1 MASPCGLRANFA
13 NVLRRWR
20 LEHRISR
27 KMMAARLGFGLS
39 TVRAWEMGTR
49 FPTIC
54 ALENVLTYTGIS
66 PCRLFC
72 DRSTRCAPGQCL
84 LLRRPA

>member
-1 MASPCGLRANFA
+1 MNTRCALRANFA
-13 NVLRRWR
+13 LVLKGWR
-20 LEHRISR
+20 LRHRTTR

-54 ALENVLTYTGIS
+54 ALENILTYTGLT

-72 DRSTRCAPGQCL
+72 HQIRRCAPGHCP
-84 LLRRPA
+84 LLRRPS